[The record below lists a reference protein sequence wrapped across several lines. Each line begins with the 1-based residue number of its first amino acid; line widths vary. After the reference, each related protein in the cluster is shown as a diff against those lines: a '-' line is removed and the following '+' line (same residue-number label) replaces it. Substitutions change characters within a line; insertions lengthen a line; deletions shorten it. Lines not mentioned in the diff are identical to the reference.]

1 MGRPRTPTAILELKG
16 AFKNHPGRRKDRV
29 NEPIPIGSV
38 GDPPEHLEPQTATL
52 WRDLA
57 AYGAWLT
64 AADRLLLEVAV
75 VLFARFRAAELDGSG
90 ISKLITALSK
100 LGFTPT
106 DRGRV
111 QAPGAKEPAEDPYA
125 EFS

>member
-1 MGRPRTPTAILELKG
+1 MARPRTPTAILELKG
-16 AFKNHPGRRKDRV
+16 AFKNHPSRRKERA
-29 NEPIPIGSV
+29 NEPIPVGAV
-38 GDPPEHLEPQTATL
+38 GDPPSHLEPPAVAL

-57 AYGAWLT
+57 AYGTWLT

-75 VLFARFRAAELDGSG
+75 VMFARFRAGELDGSG
-90 ISKLITALSK
+90 ISKVISALSK

-111 QAPGAKEPAEDPYA
+111 QAPGAKEPVEDPYA
-125 EFS
+125 EFR